1 MQRIKIEKM
10 VLNTKVYPDFQNEIR
25 KENGFTLIEFLV
37 VTAQNVR
44 RRGRDG
50 AVIANLSSRNY
61 LY

>member
-1 MQRIKIEKM
+1 M